1 MKNNITKY
9 AIIVYIIVII
19 LLYLFRPNIIYNQE
33 TKQFREFGFERDQS
47 ILALPILA
55 IILAILIYIIF
66 SLFSDNNKQSSI
78 PKEYT
83 EMFNK
88 MIGGN
93 KSKLKFMAQLP
104 MLINQADLYENTIE

>member
-19 LLYLFRPNIIYNQE
+19 FLYLFRPNIIYNQE
-33 TKQFREFGFERDQS
+33 TKQFRDFGFERDQS

-66 SLFSDNNKQSSI
+66 SLFANNNQSSI

-93 KSKLKFMAQLP
+93 KSKLKFMAHLP
-104 MLINQADLYENTIE
+104 MLINQADLYENIIE